1 MNNRY
6 ILRFLFHKQVA
17 NQPNN
22 YLNQI
27 ESRADSHKIKEFLD
41 IFVPFLLHL
50 LFSSRHL
57 FYFIFFAFTYL
68 ILLLYL
74 SEVLRYQATFKKNTF
89 LKRRYEIQLSKEKR
103 DHKTYTFLIQIL
115 DRHYQV

>member
-17 NQPNN
+17 NHPNN

-41 IFVPFLLHL
+41 IFVPFLLL
-50 LFSSRHL
+50 LISSSF
-57 FYFIFFAFTYL
+57 FYFICLHVPHTTIYP
-68 ILLLYL
+68 
-74 SEVLRYQATFKKNTF
+74 KC
-89 LKRRYEIQLSKEKR
+89 
-103 DHKTYTFLIQIL
+103 
-115 DRHYQV
+115 

>member
-41 IFVPFLLHL
+41 IFVPFLLLL

-57 FYFIFFAFTYL
+57 FYFFFCLHVPHTT
-68 ILLLYL
+68 II
-74 SEVLRYQATFKKNTF
+74 SIRSVK
-89 LKRRYEIQLSKEKR
+89 ISS
-103 DHKTYTFLIQIL
+103 DI
-115 DRHYQV
+115 